1 MKVITFLRH
10 SKSSWDYEIL
20 DIHRPLS
27 AVGIEKIKK
36 TANSSKDHF
45 IFICRDE
52 HLLNKDLDLRNY
64 LNNIAPNTTVL
75 NVENHKLGP
84 VHSILQIH
92 QYIDDDD
99 ELLFFFFGVSE
110 PRERHG

>member
-36 TANSSKDHF
+36 TANSSKDF
-45 IFICRDE
+45 EALIF
-52 HLLNKDLDLRNY
+52 LR
-64 LNNIAPNTTVL
+64 T
-75 NVENHKLGP
+75 
-84 VHSILQIH
+84 SILSSANAINIY
-92 QYIDDDD
+92 YI
-99 ELLFFFFGVSE
+99 LLIKII
-110 PRERHG
+110 